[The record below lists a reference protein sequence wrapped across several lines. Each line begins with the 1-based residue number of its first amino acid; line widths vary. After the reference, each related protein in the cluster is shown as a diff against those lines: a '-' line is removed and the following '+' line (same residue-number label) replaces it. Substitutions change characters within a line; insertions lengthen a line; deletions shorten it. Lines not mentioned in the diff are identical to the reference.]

1 LSERLP
7 RTTLYG
13 RHHAMARDAI
23 TKEIAMTKLGRVSVE
38 TLSQKVN
45 MSQESDTDFRIT
57 L

>member
-1 LSERLP
+1 
-7 RTTLYG
+7 
-13 RHHAMARDAI
+13 
-23 TKEIAMTKLGRVSVE
+23 MTKLGKVSVE